1 MSIAFQHFHWASE
14 LNLLLWTGL
23 IFSCAL
29 FSTWLTRRYVLKGLA
44 LGAQKTGN
52 RWDDAL
58 VQSHVFNAM
67 SWLVPLIVLE
77 MGFGFLKPHIP
88 TILNSLLPNLLKCAF
103 VVIGVKVSL
112 CLCDAILIIYRQVD
126 RRRNTPIKGFLQLVK
141 IFFSLAGLILLVE
154 VLTGYTASY
163 LISCLGA
170 LTAVLLLIF
179 KDTLLSLVSSIQ
191 ISTQNLIRV
200 GDWIEAPAY
209 GADGDVEEIALHNIT
224 VRNWDHTISVLPT
237 ADILSKGFKN
247 WRSMSE
253 SGGRRIKRQVIIDL
267 NSVKFLNREELESLK
282 SIQCLRDYL
291 SQEMEKMGQ
300 VELSLSSPLDDN
312 TCPPTNLG
320 CFRVYLET
328 YLKQHPMVHS
338 DGKMTFL
345 VRHLQHTDKGLPI
358 EIYVFCKDVRWVPYE
373 GIQADLFD
381 HIFAVIGR
389 FKLKVYQSLS
399 GEIKA

>member
-1 MSIAFQHFHWASE
+1 MSLPLQLIHWEQE
-14 LNLLLWTGL
+14 LHILLWTLLVFGL
-23 IFSCAL
+23 AL
-29 FSTWLTRRYVLKGLA
+29 CSIWLTRRYLLKGLSLA
-44 LGAQKTGN
+44 TQKTVN

-58 VQSHVFNAM
+58 VQSRVFEAL

-77 MGFGFLKPHIP
+77 LGFDFLKPALPLVLNALIP
-88 TILNSLLPNLLKCAF
+88 NFLKSAF
-103 VVIGVKVSL
+103 IFVGIKTSL

-141 IFFSLAGLILLVE
+141 IFFSLAGLMLLVE

-224 VRNWDHTISVLPT
+224 IRNWDHTISILPT

-267 NSVKFLNREELESLK
+267 NSVKFLSREDLEGLK
-282 SIQCLRDYL
+282 SIQCLRPYL
-291 SQEMEKMGQ
+291 YQQLENISHHEPSQ
-300 VELSLSSPLDDN
+300 SSVLDDN
-312 TCPPTNLG
+312 TSLPTNLG
-320 CFRVYLET
+320 CFRFYLET

-373 GIQADLFD
+373 GIQADIFD
-381 HIFAVIGR
+381 HIFGVIGR
-389 FKLKVYQSLS
+389 FGLKVYQSLS